1 LISGERA
8 HLRIHASVDQ
18 LLAAGERAYGE
29 GQRRLAHEVWREA
42 AVIDPYNEQVWIAL
56 LKVLDTDEDRRVCL
70 QNILIIN
77 PLNVEARHRLG
88 VLRRTMVVRP
98 DSQPILVPLTPSSP
112 SLDIFLRVLL
122 IALAITA
129 LGVSLVILASAVI
142 FGM

>member
-42 AVIDPYNEQVWIAL
+42 AVVDPYNEQVWIAL

-70 QNILIIN
+70 QNILVIN
-77 PLNVEARHRLG
+77 PLNVEARHRLR

-98 DSQPILVPLTPSSP
+98 DSQPILVPLTPSAP
-112 SLDIFLRVLL
+112 SLELILRVVL
-122 IALAITA
+122 IALTITA
-129 LGVSLVILASAVI
+129 LGASLGILASVVVY
-142 FGM
+142 GL